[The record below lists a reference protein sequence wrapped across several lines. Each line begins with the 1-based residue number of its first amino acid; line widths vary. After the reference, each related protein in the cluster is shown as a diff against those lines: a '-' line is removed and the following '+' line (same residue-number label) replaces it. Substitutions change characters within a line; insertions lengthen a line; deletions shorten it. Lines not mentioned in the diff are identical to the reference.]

1 VREYQSKIQN
11 PKSKIQNPRG
21 FMFKKILVAIDNSD
35 MSQLVLQEAE
45 SLATA
50 MDANVM
56 LLHVQS
62 AFDDRYLNPVFLEP
76 DTFYPSLHTEALQTY
91 MKQWE
96 ELKQQRLDWLR
107 SLCEKVSSKGI
118 KTEFT
123 LNFGEPS
130 RMVCEVAKSWE
141 ADLII
146 LGRRGH
152 SGLSEIFMGSVSNY
166 VLHHATC
173 SVLTIQPA
181 AIATKPELAQQEKL
195 EAV

>member
-1 VREYQSKIQN
+1 MY
-11 PKSKIQNPRG
+11 
-21 FMFKKILVAIDNSD
+21 KKILIAIDNSE

-50 MDANVM
+50 MGANLM
-56 LLHVQS
+56 LLNVQS
-62 AFDDRYLNPVFLEP
+62 AFDERSLNPVFLEP
-76 DTFYPSLHTEALQTY
+76 DSLYPSLHTEAMQAY

-96 ELKQQRLDWLR
+96 ELKQERLDWLR
-107 SLCEKVSSKGI
+107 SLCEKLSKQGI

-123 LNFGEPS
+123 LNFGDPG
-130 RMVCEVAKSWE
+130 RMICELAKTWE

-152 SGLSEIFMGSVSNY
+152 SGLTELFLGSVSNY
-166 VLHHATC
+166 VLHHAPC
-173 SVLTIQPA
+173 SALTIQTPT
-181 AIATKPELAQQEKL
+181 ATNAELTQQEEL